1 MNSVNVYEVASKIL
15 VAGDE
20 FITNVKQ
27 GIEMNEHITE
37 MDFATKI
44 ANLEATCSGYMFSGE
59 RASLI
64 DYSIIWDSP
73 TLLRVKHEPNK
84 SSDLHFKHHHSKS
97 YDDTPT
103 DFYINKNLSIFKL
116 VPIGTQ
122 VRVSYDDLNVSKTE
136 FYEKIEEEV
145 WSLVFVNDAEEV
157 RMYQD
162 TKCAY
167 GFLLYKGIRE
177 DVAKK
182 VNMELNDD
190 FHKLFDAAVQHMDI
204 MCDDPPPCSGNV

>member
-1 MNSVNVYEVASKIL
+1 MNSVNVVASEIL

-20 FITNVKQ
+20 FITKVKK
-27 GIEMNEHITE
+27 GIEMDERLTE
-37 MDFATKI
+37 LEFATKI

-84 SSDLHFKHHHSKS
+84 SSNLHFKHHHSQS

-103 DFYINKNLSIFKL
+103 DFYINKNLSIFKH

-136 FYEKIEEEV
+136 YYEKVEEDV
-145 WSLVFVNDAEEV
+145 WSLVFVSDAEEV
-157 RMYQD
+157 RMYQE
-162 TKCAY
+162 TKSQY

-182 VNMELNDD
+182 LNTELNDE
-190 FHKLFDAAVQHMDI
+190 FHKLFDAAVQYMDV
-204 MCDDPPPCSGNV
+204 MSDDLPPCSVNV